1 MMITQIE
8 NPTNASIVV
17 STEEG
22 KIIIDPWFTD
32 GIYDGT
38 WHNFPRVTDSYKQ
51 RILDSVD
58 VCLITH
64 LHKDHFYINTL
75 KVLSKETKFVFPKTF
90 GWQVI
95 KSNLESNGFK
105 NTILLDFLEDSI
117 SEAGFTIKAIPP
129 LNTSGLDS
137 QAEENTLSIDGG
149 FTLESNFC
157 ELKLVFLADN
167 NLYDERAVEENL
179 ELLKEPDLIAFA
191 YNGLLWTS
199 LLIIIFHIKRKLIFV
214 IKMKKSD
221 LASKLEILNR

>member
-1 MMITQIE
+1 M
-8 NPTNASIVV
+8 
-17 STEEG
+17 
-22 KIIIDPWFTD
+22 
-32 GIYDGT
+32 
-38 WHNFPRVTDSYKQ
+38 
-51 RILDSVD
+51 
-58 VCLITH
+58 
-64 LHKDHFYINTL
+64 
-75 KVLSKETKFVFPKTF
+75 
-90 GWQVI
+90 
-95 KSNLESNGFK
+95 
-105 NTILLDFLEDSI
+105 
-117 SEAGFTIKAIPP
+117 
-129 LNTSGLDS
+129 
-137 QAEENTLSIDGG
+137 SIDGG